1 MSVQVRESAE
11 EAKAAKARRSS
22 VTAMWM
28 KDADIDKRPP
38 STGKVPVVLAPVL
51 EPAALRLGQAAPLG
65 LAPVPEESKVA
76 VVAEPAQSGQGALA
90 AGPRPE
96 H

>member
-1 MSVQVRESAE
+1 M
-11 EAKAAKARRSS
+11 
-22 VTAMWM
+22 
-28 KDADIDKRPP
+28 
-38 STGKVPVVLAPVL
+38 VLAPVL